1 MLYMHG
7 GCNML
12 ILIMQVIVMLK
23 RMIDLVNRKCLRLKL
38 VEGYPFRLLC
48 RFWKS
53 AEEKVN
59 FGWLVHGDEV
69 KCSYWFFS
77 HTLTSIW
84 YIIITRCSDRKFWLD
99 QLSLRAHNRSEN
111 AHFGV
116 CADRSVD
123 PILVYYA
130 CYLHWKPLPEN
141 HLVFPWYIHTNR
153 CSGSMFWGN

>member
-1 MLYMHG
+1 MHG

-12 ILIMQVIVMLK
+12 ILIMRVIVMLK

-48 RFWKS
+48 RFWIS
-53 AEEKVN
+53 AEEKSQLWVASTR
-59 FGWLVHGDEV
+59 GWGQMFLLI
-69 KCSYWFFS
+69 FF

-84 YIIITRCSDRKFWLD
+84 YIIITRCSGRKFWLN
-99 QLSLRAHNRSEN
+99 QLSLRARNRSEN

-123 PILVYYA
+123 PISVYYA

-141 HLVFPWYIHTNR
+141 QFVFPWYRHTNR